1 MESLEEVALRGRKG
15 LGGLTGVA
23 MGVRVGR
30 VAMARLGMEDSEDT
44 TRLTRG
50 TSLRCCPAMTPMA
63 A

>member
-1 MESLEEVALRGRKG
+1 MESLVEAATRARKG
-15 LGGLTGVA
+15 LGGLMGVD

-30 VAMARLGMEDSEDT
+30 VAMARPAMEDSEDT
-44 TRLTRG
+44 TPLTRG